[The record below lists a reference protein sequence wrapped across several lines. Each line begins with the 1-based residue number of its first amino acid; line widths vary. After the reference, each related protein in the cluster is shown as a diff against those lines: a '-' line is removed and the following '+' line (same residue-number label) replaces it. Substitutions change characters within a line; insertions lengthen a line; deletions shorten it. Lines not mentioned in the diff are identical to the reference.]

1 MHWVSNSLV
10 VPWWEDRAGS
20 WLVVFSIITPHPH
33 LLVLVAASAWLTR
46 QRAGVHRAVGVPHR
60 PKAPQRYRRHTWAS
74 RSPVPALVRLPPS
87 PAGLSIRGAVGV
99 PACSGLLTSQDVLQA
114 AASWTWMLREKGYPG
129 RSSSWRGSWTP
140 AARASAWTSR
150 SPVSTRI
157 RMQVS
162 VHASQSERPC
172 LPLDHGQPQCVTPLG
187 LQPSGQR
194 HHAPASAPAPW
205 CHRLSWEG
213 GPALLL
219 RGQKA
224 PGLSLSAAPRL
235 EQPAIAETPWISSWC
250 LGGCLLS
257 EAPAARAPLLLAPC
271 ASRPQVSLPSALA

>member
-1 MHWVSNSLV
+1 MVVVS
-10 VPWWEDRAGS
+10 
-20 WLVVFSIITPHPH
+20 ITTRHPHPP
-33 LLVLVAASAWLTR
+33 VLVAASAWLTR
-46 QRAGVHRAVGVPHR
+46 QRAGVHRALGVPGR
-60 PKAPQRYRRHTWAS
+60 PKAPQRYRCHAWAS

-87 PAGLSIRGAVGV
+87 PAGPSIRGAVGV
-99 PACSGLLTSQDVLQA
+99 PACSGFLTSQDVLQA
-114 AASWTWMLREKGYPG
+114 GASWTWMLREKGSPG

-140 AARASAWTSR
+140 AARASAWMSR

-157 RMQVS
+157 QMQVS
-162 VHASQSERPC
+162 AHASQSERPC
-172 LPLDHGQPQCVTPLG
+172 LPLDHSQPQCVAPLG
-187 LQPSGQR
+187 LQSAGQR

-235 EQPAIAETPWISSWC
+235 EQPAITETAWIFAWC
-250 LGGCLLS
+250 LGGCPLS
-257 EAPAARAPLLLAPC
+257 EAPAARAPLLPAPC
-271 ASRPQVSLPSALA
+271 ASRAPSVPPISSGLRPACRD